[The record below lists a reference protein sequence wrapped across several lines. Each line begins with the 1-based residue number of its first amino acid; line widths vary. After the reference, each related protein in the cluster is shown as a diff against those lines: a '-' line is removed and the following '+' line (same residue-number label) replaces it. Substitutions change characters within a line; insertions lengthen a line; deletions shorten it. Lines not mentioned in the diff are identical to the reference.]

1 MSKLTTKKAI
11 AGALKELMEE
21 KPISKITVGDIA
33 DRCGINRQ
41 TFYYHFQDIP
51 DLVEWICIVEADET
65 IENNK
70 DYATWQE
77 GILAVFEKLKKEK
90 SFTKNLYRSTPR
102 EMLLNYLYKMVYP
115 LLYAVVEEEAQG
127 MSVREEDKKFIT
139 HFYDYAF
146 VGLLIDWVQH
156 DMEADPKKIVD
167 ELSTMIKGSFRLA
180 LINCDA
186 RSHT

>member
-1 MSKLTTKKAI
+1 
-11 AGALKELMEE
+11 MEE

-51 DLVEWICIVEADET
+51 DLVEWICIVEADEA

-102 EMLLNYLYKMVYP
+102 EMLLNYLYKWFIRSYM
-115 LLYAVVEEEAQG
+115 Q
-127 MSVREEDKKFIT
+127 SSKKKRR
-139 HFYDYAF
+139 
-146 VGLLIDWVQH
+146 V
-156 DMEADPKKIVD
+156 
-167 ELSTMIKGSFRLA
+167 
-180 LINCDA
+180 
-186 RSHT
+186 